1 MHIPKSVRNEPLTLL
16 RSAIHAGRV
25 RHVAIL
31 GPPGAGK
38 SRLARELSRAV
49 DLPVVHLDQL
59 YWKPGWVPATP
70 SDWEALQRRERQRDS
85 WIAEGLQEER
95 ALPASWFDQAD
106 TIVFLDVSPVVCIW
120 RIVKR
125 RLDSTPGPALPED
138 CEPAPLYRAF
148 PKVVRFLWL
157 YRSTVR
163 PRLLAE
169 LGRRADS
176 QQVVVLRS
184 DDAMRGFLAKATAQ
198 HEALGESLL
207 A

>member
-1 MHIPKSVRNEPLTLL
+1 
-16 RSAIHAGRV
+16 V

-38 SRLARELSRAV
+38 SRLARELSREL

-59 YWKPGWVPATP
+59 YWKPGWVPAAP
-70 SDWEALQRRERQRDS
+70 SEWDSIQRRERERDS

-95 ALPASWFDQAD
+95 GLPSAWLDEAD
-106 TIVFLDVSPVVCIW
+106 TVVLLDVSPVVCIW

-125 RLDSTPGPALPED
+125 RLDSTPGPDTPEG

-148 PKVVRFLWL
+148 PKVLRYLWL

-163 PRLLAE
+163 PRVLAE
-169 LGRRADS
+169 LARRGGS
-176 QQVVVLRS
+176 QQVAVLRS
-184 DDAMRGFLAKATAQ
+184 DDDVRAFLATAKAQ
-198 HEALGESLL
+198 HAALGESLL

>member
-1 MHIPKSVRNEPLTLL
+1 
-16 RSAIHAGRV
+16 V

-38 SRLARELSRAV
+38 SRLARELSRAL

-70 SDWEALQRRERQRDS
+70 SDWEAIQRRERERDS
-85 WIAEGLQEER
+85 WVVEGLQEER
-95 ALPASWFDQAD
+95 AIPGPWLDQAD

-125 RLDSTPGPALPED
+125 RLDSRPGPDLPED
-138 CEPAPLYRAF
+138 CEPAPLHRAF
-148 PKVVRFLWL
+148 SKVVRFLWL

-163 PRLLAE
+163 AGVLAE
-169 LGRRADS
+169 LDRRGAS
-176 QQVVVLRS
+176 QQVAVLRG
-184 DDAMRGFLAKATAQ
+184 DDDVRGFLAKATAQ
-198 HEALGESLL
+198 QAALGESLL